1 MDAPFLTPT
10 AVEKEVVRLSG
21 RSRSLIAIFGTGKE
35 QTIAVEGRGDV
46 PVVPVRSEL
55 ELRARLPGFEDS
67 ALRVFLVPWHHSL
80 PDDLAGRFVSNGR
93 VYRID
98 RGAQLAALMGATR
111 TEEAVGKLLLAEHL
125 LGQAQAKR
133 YTSAAQVVTVES
145 LYEIWLSE
153 EWKVPTDGGLA
164 SDALLAWAASNGRG
178 DEFVEAMNAAPAG
191 LRAELETQLEERV
204 DPVLAP
210 VIWKAWEH
218 GAGLKLLALA
228 LLCEALVRVDD
239 SGVQMWLKSKC
250 RAIAELAADADVLA
264 FAKAL
269 SRIVRPALAWLKS
282 HDPTCIA
289 QAVRAAEELVD
300 DPEIGPHL
308 IHSTRLPHA
317 WERRLHVLS
326 EQLAGVARQRT
337 RPALVEAES
346 AWRALESHEFFL
358 REDQR
363 SLIETAE
370 MALRLAAWLTVYA
383 SAPFEPATASYGD
396 VETLGT
402 WYAHEGGYI
411 DLARRRARA
420 VHSGALKPGTQA
432 VVEAAD
438 AVREELDQ
446 RFAAAL
452 EQWVHAGRPSQNVLP
467 IDSALK
473 RVAARFLEQ
482 EPSRTLLVLLMDGMA
497 WAQAVELLPSLGEEG
512 RRWGPIAWHS
522 LSGNRIGSGAHP
534 AMLAALPTVTE
545 FSRAAFFG
553 GALPKATETL
563 QTAKD
568 TERFASNKTMHP
580 FCESGIKPRLLL
592 RGDGHTA
599 DGALSAEALHL
610 ISATKEQRV
619 AALVVNAIDASLKG
633 DSQQEQRWRV
643 ESIRSLRQILD
654 AARDAG
660 RHILIAA
667 DHGHV
672 AADRL
677 KNIGPGDGGG
687 ARWRLWRSEGD
698 ALQPGERKF
707 SGEGVR
713 VPRGAEAV
721 VLLEHDGARYGGA
734 AHAGE
739 HGGAALAEVVAP
751 CMLLGYEDELRS
763 QQDPALAV
771 RGLFVPD
778 WWTRALPTGAQV
790 PLGRSEPA
798 PSKSKSRTKAAP
810 ENQMGLPGVTP
821 DPPPAKRQ
829 DSAPPVPTKPK
840 DLLPALWNNPILDA
854 RTKHDAL
861 LRTKTVV
868 AIHFLLE
875 RTGAAPLAAFAAHLS
890 EPEFRAGGLISKL
903 QEVVNLDG
911 YSILRFDSAN
921 RQVFLD
927 KEKLEQQFQVKL

>member
-1 MDAPFLTPT
+1 MDAPFLTPA
-10 AVEKEVVRLSG
+10 AVEKQVKRLSD
-21 RSRSLIAIFGTGKE
+21 RSRSLIAIFGTGTE
-35 QTIAVEGRGDV
+35 QTVAIEGRGDV

-67 ALRVFLVPWHHSL
+67 ALRVFLVPWYHSL

-111 TEEAVGKLLLAEHL
+111 TDEAVGKLALAEYL
-125 LGQAQAKR
+125 LSRAQTKR
-133 YTSAAQVVTVES
+133 YRSAAQVVSVES

-153 EWKVPTDGGLA
+153 DWTVPTEGGLA

-178 DEFVEAMNAAPAG
+178 DEFVEAMKAAPKE
-191 LRAELETQLEERV
+191 LRAELEAHLQERV
-204 DPVLAP
+204 DRVLAP
-210 VIWKAWEH
+210 VIWRAWER
-218 GAGLKLLALA
+218 GAGLSLLALA
-228 LLCEALVRVDD
+228 VLCEALVGVEDG
-239 SGVQMWLKSKC
+239 GVQMWLKSKC
-250 RAIAELAADADVLA
+250 RTLGELAADADVPA

-269 SRIVRPALAWLKS
+269 GRIVRPALAWLKS
-282 HDPTCIA
+282 HDPTCIGLA
-289 QAVRAAEELVD
+289 LRTAEELVD
-300 DPEIGPHL
+300 DADIGPHL

-326 EQLAGVARQRT
+326 KHLGTVAEERT
-337 RPALVEAES
+337 RPALADAER

-363 SLIETAE
+363 SLIEGAE

-383 SAPFEPATASYGD
+383 AAPFEPATASYGD
-396 VETLGT
+396 VETLGS
-402 WYAHEGGYI
+402 WYAQEGGYI

-420 VHSGALKPGTQA
+420 VHDEALRPGAT
-432 VVEAAD
+432 D
-438 AVREELDQ
+438 AVRQELDQ
-446 RFAAAL
+446 RFAKAL
-452 EQWVHAGRPSQNVLP
+452 EQWVYAGRPSQNVLP
-467 IDSALK
+467 IEAALE
-473 RVAARFLEQ
+473 RVAARFLAQ

-497 WAQAVELLPSLGEEG
+497 WAQAVELLPSLGEDG

-522 LSGNRIGSGAHP
+522 LSGNRMGSGAQLT
-534 AMLAALPTVTE
+534 MLAALPTVTE
-545 FSRAAFFG
+545 FSRAAFFA
-553 GALPKATETL
+553 GALPKASETL
-563 QTAKD
+563 HTAKD
-568 TERFASNKTMHP
+568 TERFASNKAMHS
-580 FCESGIKPRLLL
+580 FCEPGIKSRLLL

-599 DGALSAEALHL
+599 DGSLSAEALHL
-610 ISATKEQRV
+610 IAATKEQRV
-619 AALVVNAIDASLKG
+619 AALVINAIDSSLHA

-660 RHILIAA
+660 RHILLVA

-698 ALQPGERKF
+698 ALQPGERRF

-713 VPRGAEAV
+713 VPRGSEAI
-721 VLLEHDGARYGGA
+721 VLLEHDGVRYGGA
-734 AHAGE
+734 PSAGE

-751 CMLLGYEDELRS
+751 CMLLGYEDEVRS

-771 RGLFVPD
+771 RGLSVPD
-778 WWTRALPTGAQV
+778 WWTRALPHGTPVRLQ
-790 PLGRSEPA
+790 RSEPV
-798 PSKSKSRTKAAP
+798 PSKSRGRAKAVP
-810 ENQMGLPGVTP
+810 EAQMGLPGVAP
-821 DPPPAKRQ
+821 EPPPSKPQ
-829 DSAPPVPTKPK
+829 DSAPPPPSNKPK
-840 DLLPALWNNPILDA
+840 DLLPAMWNNPILEA
-854 RTKHDAL
+854 RTKNDAA
-861 LRTKTVV
+861 LRAKTVAAV
-868 AIHFLLE
+868 HFLLE
-875 RTGAAPLAAFAAHLS
+875 RMGAAPLSAFAAHLS